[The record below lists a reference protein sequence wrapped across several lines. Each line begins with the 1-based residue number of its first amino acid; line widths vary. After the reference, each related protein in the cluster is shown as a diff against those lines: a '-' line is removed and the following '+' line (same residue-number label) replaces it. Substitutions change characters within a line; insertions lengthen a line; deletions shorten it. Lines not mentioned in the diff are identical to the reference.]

1 VLSVSWLEA
10 RPGYILPVN
19 RLSEPNT
26 LLHEVVCPLLSAAA
40 WDPQVA
46 CAKVTGTVV
55 RTMAAAEAAPHFGA
69 ELKDAFKPV
78 NNWVRSSML
87 FPRMYD
93 AYGKIQQTRCSTL
106 APVLNTISRFPMVLL
121 GWRRY
126 NSSIENGA

>member
-69 ELKDAFKPV
+69 ELKVIHLDKVLSVRHCLTFRWARMPSSQSTIGYGPRCYFPACTMPTARYSKRDAV
-78 NNWVRSSML
+78 H
-87 FPRMYD
+87 
-93 AYGKIQQTRCSTL
+93 
-106 APVLNTISRFPMVLL
+106 
-121 GWRRY
+121 
-126 NSSIENGA
+126 